1 MSNPNMPGLHRLAP
15 IRWRDALVTRT
26 ALSMALRIT
35 LVVIAVTALS
45 YWHIVRLLS
54 SQTEDKL
61 RQYAS
66 ERAAKETSY
75 LSLAEE
81 YQSVFRK
88 LFLEAWPK
96 MGEQDLLDYQRMYQS
111 LPDGTTRL
119 RREAFY
125 GLANVS
131 GTEHRNVTGFIGRG
145 VNVADPDLQKRLL
158 LMWRLV
164 DRFGPA
170 WTTRFTNLYAF
181 GPENLLIGHWDGLPW
196 GLGADPALDMTKESW
211 SVIVDPANNPQGKTA
226 WTDLYYDKTADLW
239 MVTTATPI
247 VSNGR
252 MLGAV
257 ALDVVVNDLFQRVSR
272 DKLDGTTNLILSAA
286 GGLVVDPAKL
296 DVMKAKVGQVRLDA
310 LGDARLS
317 AIYQAI
323 AQQPPA
329 AGQSILIDHKASD
342 ALLAVANIAGPNW
355 WFITVYPKSLLKSA
369 ASETARFILA
379 LSLLGLVLELLMLY
393 FVLRKRVVEPLQTF
407 VDASEVVAGGDYGAV
422 ASGQLALPE
431 ARKDEVGVLARTF
444 RDMSKSIVD
453 FRSNLEAKVEQR
465 TRELAL
471 AIDEARNANEAKSK
485 FLAHMSHEIRTP
497 MNAVIGMSK
506 LALNNETNRKQRDY
520 LEKIHGS
527 AKNLLGVINDILDY
541 SKIEAKGMQ
550 LEQTPFDLVDVS
562 KSVGGVVALAAQSKG
577 LEILFDIAQDVP
589 RRLIGDPLRLAQV
602 LTNLVSN
609 AVKFTAKGEVI
620 VSVRKLAADS
630 LANNGATLHFAVKD
644 SGIGIPSDRIA
655 ALFLPFTQVDS
666 SVTRKYGGTGL
677 GLTISRELV
686 QMMGGDIRVDSELNK
701 GSTFSFDAH
710 FGVQAQGTAGAERNR
725 LRGQRALVV
734 DDNAAAR
741 MVLSEMLRQF
751 GMDVDV
757 ADSGIDAL
765 ALLQKTR
772 ASGLSYR
779 LMLVDW
785 NMPGMDG
792 LQTAR
797 TARAQLAS
805 DPGSSVLEPVPL
817 TILMVTAFDY
827 DGLVSDAQSAGIA
840 QVLTK
845 PLNESSLYDAVLECV
860 FGEFNRTS
868 MRDQSSDL
876 SLEDRERLA
885 GLSVLVVDD
894 SALNRQIAIEFLAE
908 IDIDAKT
915 ANDGREAINVL
926 QSLSDLNASVELV
939 LMDIQ
944 MPELDGMS
952 ATREIRQ
959 QARFADLPIIAMTAH
974 TMTGDREQAINAGMN
989 DHLSKPIEP
998 EQLYKTLL
1006 KNIPANRIGRRPI
1019 ERIAQT
1025 QQQAR
1030 QQLTQQQDDVL
1041 TPNEAQFALLHSAG
1055 FEIKGALQRH
1065 LNKPTLLN
1073 KILGNFADEYT
1084 GAAERLAQWRSEGKR
1099 EEILRLVHTL
1109 KSSAAG
1115 IGVGHLSDIAK
1126 QREAECL
1133 AGQIPSAEALTALQ
1147 MALNPTLFAIQQ
1159 HLSQLRRDSK
1169 PTTMQAGIEVSK
1181 LLPIIEGL
1189 EKALREDDAAAA
1201 DWIDRIGMVASGNSH
1216 LQASLQSIRV
1226 AIQELEYPRAMEL
1239 LIDAKRAM
1247 QL

>member
-1 MSNPNMPGLHRLAP
+1 MSNPSTADNHRLAP
-15 IRWRDALVTRT
+15 IRWRDALITRT
-26 ALSMALRIT
+26 AWSMALRIT

-66 ERAAKETSY
+66 ERAAKETAY

-96 MGEQDLLDYQRMYQS
+96 MGDQDLLDFQRMYQS

-119 RREAFY
+119 RPEAFY

-131 GTEHRNVTGFIGRG
+131 GTVHRNVTGFIGRG
-145 VNVADPDLQKRLL
+145 VDVANTDLQKRLM

-196 GLGADPALDMTKESW
+196 GLGADPTLDMTKESW
-211 SVIVDPANNPQGKTA
+211 SVIVDPANNPKGTTA

-247 VSNGR
+247 NYEGR

-272 DKLDGTTNLILSAA
+272 DKLDGTSNLILSAA
-286 GGLVVDPAKL
+286 GGLVADPSKL
-296 DVMKAKVGQVRLDA
+296 DVMKAKVGQVRLEELADT
-310 LGDARLS
+310 RLT

-323 AQQPPA
+323 AKNPPT
-329 AGQSILIDHKASD
+329 AGQSLLIDHKASD

-355 WFITVYPKSLLKSA
+355 WFITVYPKSLLKNA
-369 ASETARFILA
+369 ASDTAKFILA

-407 VDASEVVAGGDYGAV
+407 VDASEVVAGGDYSAV
-422 ASGQLALPE
+422 ASGQLSLPE

-550 LEQTPFDLVDVS
+550 LEQTPFDLIDVS

-577 LEILFDIAQDVP
+577 LEILFDIAHDVP
-589 RRLIGDPLRLAQV
+589 RKLIGDPLRLAQV

-609 AVKFTAKGEVI
+609 AVKFTATGEVI
-620 VSVRKLAADS
+620 ISVRQQQSDS
-630 LANNGATLHFAVKD
+630 PTNDKMVLRFSVKD
-644 SGIGIPSDRIA
+644 SGIGIPADRIGS
-655 ALFLPFTQVDS
+655 LFQPFTQVDS

-686 QMMGGDIRVDSELNK
+686 QMMGGDILVQSQIGV

-710 FGVQAQGTAGAERNR
+710 FGVQANAGSAERNR

-741 MVLSEMLRQF
+741 MVLSDMLRQF

-757 ADSGIDAL
+757 ANSGIDAL
-765 ALLQKTR
+765 ALLQKNR
-772 ASGLSYR
+772 ANGASYR

-797 TARAQLAS
+797 TARAQIAS
-805 DPGSSVLEPVPL
+805 DPGSMVLEPAPL

-860 FGEFNRTS
+860 FGEINRTS
-868 MRDQSSDL
+868 MREQSNDL
-876 SLEDRERLA
+876 SAQDRERLA

-894 SALNRQIAIEFLAE
+894 SALNRQIAMEFLAE

-915 ANDGREAINVL
+915 ANDGREAINIL
-926 QSLSDLNASVELV
+926 QSLADLNAGVELV

-959 QARFADLPIIAMTAH
+959 QTRFADLPIIAMTAH
-974 TMTGDREQAINAGMN
+974 TMSGDREQAINAGMN

-998 EQLYKTLL
+998 EQLYQMLL
-1006 KNIPANRIGRRPI
+1006 KHVHALRVGRKPVARA
-1019 ERIAQT
+1019 AQT
-1025 QQQAR
+1025 P
-1030 QQLTQQQDDVL
+1030 QDERLGAQDVNA
-1041 TPNEAQFALLHSAG
+1041 NEAQFASLHAAG
-1055 FEIKGALQRH
+1055 FDVKGALQRH

-1073 KILGNFADEYT
+1073 QILGNFVDEYT
-1084 GAAERLAQWRSEGKR
+1084 GAGERLALWRSEGKR

-1115 IGVGHLSDIAK
+1115 IGVAHLSDIAK

-1133 AGQIPSAEALTALQ
+1133 AGQIPTEQALSALQ
-1147 MALNPTLFAIQQ
+1147 LALNPTMFAIQQ
-1159 HLSQLRRDSK
+1159 HLQQMRRDAQ
-1169 PTTMQAGIEVSK
+1169 PAHPAVGIDISK
-1181 LLPIIEGL
+1181 LLPMLNGL

-1201 DWIDRIGMVASGNSH
+1201 DWLDRIAIVTNGQAS
-1216 LQASLQSIRV
+1216 LQACLQSIRV
-1226 AIQELEYPRAMEL
+1226 AIQELEYARALEL
-1239 LIDAKRAM
+1239 LVETKKAM
-1247 QL
+1247 QQ